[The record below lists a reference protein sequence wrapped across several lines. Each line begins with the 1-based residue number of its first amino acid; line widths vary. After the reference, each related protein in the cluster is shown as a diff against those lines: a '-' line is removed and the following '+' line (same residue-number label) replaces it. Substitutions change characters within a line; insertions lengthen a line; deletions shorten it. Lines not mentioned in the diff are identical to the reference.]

1 MQRNQLMH
9 PIRESVVWCPKE
21 SRYKWTDEP
30 ESTHSV
36 LCVNCEKEFPMYGGT
51 ANSLM
56 QPTIKHR
63 YCGCV
68 WCRDCMKEKKTPF
81 CGKGEAHP
89 QARCLE
95 DSPKHRAWVE
105 FGRTHRSKITA
116 QVKKEGVYV
125 LRGDIYS
132 EMIKRLSAMWKEE
145 KENIR
150 IAEQRQKENAQPLLR
165 RSRRL
170 QKLPAE

>member
-1 MQRNQLMH
+1 MH

-68 WCRDCMKEKKTPF
+68 WCRDCMKEKKTHF
-81 CGKGEAHP
+81 CGKGWRKECGRAADVQYLECHP
-89 QARCLE
+89 NN
-95 DSPKHRAWVE
+95 RAWVE

-116 QVKKEGVYV
+116 QVKKEEVYV

-170 QKLPAE
+170 QKLQPE